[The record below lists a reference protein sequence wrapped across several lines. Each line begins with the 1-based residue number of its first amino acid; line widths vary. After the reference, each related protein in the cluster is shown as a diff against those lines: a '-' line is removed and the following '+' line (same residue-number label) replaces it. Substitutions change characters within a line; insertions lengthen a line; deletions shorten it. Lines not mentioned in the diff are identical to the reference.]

1 MSEITP
7 EEAEAIIDAAA
18 RGEVADVHTLL
29 GETLADL
36 HAPAIEVVDGAAPI
50 LISAGGNGL
59 TARIARRTAIAAS
72 AAVLGLAGVAAA
84 TTVGFEL
91 LDTGGDD
98 GPELIIDEIAP
109 DIDTAAI
116 TDSSEGSDDD
126 AVTPESNDAPSVRVE
141 SVPGVDPTD
150 GLDGKELEILCD
162 AATNHGDFASAV
174 AKDKV
179 TESDDGPGR
188 RVGEAAKSDCG
199 EGDGPGS
206 ERADAAPATDA
217 DPRSD
222 GATDEP
228 GTRGRGHDKN
238 GPQSNG
244 NGRETAPGQNK

>member
-1 MSEITP
+1 MNEITP

-18 RGEVADVHTLL
+18 RGDVADVHTLV

-36 HAPAIEVVDGAAPI
+36 HAPATEVVDGAAPI
-50 LISAGGNGL
+50 LISAGGDGF

-98 GPELIIDEIAP
+98 GPELIVEEIAP

-116 TDSSEGSDDD
+116 TDSSEGSEDG
-126 AVTPESNDAPSVRVE
+126 AVTPEGDDAPAGRVE
-141 SVPGVDPTD
+141 SIEGVDPTD
-150 GLDGKELEILCD
+150 GLDDEELEILCD
-162 AATNHGDFASAV
+162 TATNRGDIASKV

-179 TESDDGPGR
+179 TESDDSPGR

-206 ERADAAPATDA
+206 QPAETAPASDA
-217 DPRSD
+217 DP
-222 GATDEP
+222 GLIDEP
-228 GTRGRGHDKN
+228 GSPRRGHEKADPQPN
-238 GPQSNG
+238 GS
-244 NGRETAPGQNK
+244 GRETAPGQNR